1 MQKKYA
7 KRTSRSRRKP
17 LRGEGE
23 GSVDSSR
30 PVPTVQLTLPVPEIL
45 AGLHGAIE
53 ETATRAGVLIMR
65 TLVEE
70 EVERLAGE
78 KHKHN
83 PERQGLRWGREE
95 SHVVFGGRK
104 IAVERPRVRSLAGK
118 EIPLERFRLF
128 QAGTRMEEAVAR
140 QVIAGVSMR
149 DYEGAINGVVD
160 GYGIRRS
167 SVSRHWKAISQ
178 ERLSEFM
185 ERPLGDLNLVAVL
198 IDGIEFKEAL
208 LVAALGVDA
217 TGKKYVLGIWQGT
230 TENAELSKSLL
241 QDLVRRGLSTEERHL
256 FVLDG
261 SKALAKAVRQ
271 VFGEKAEIQRCH
283 VHKERNVLDH
293 LPGSRQRTVRMRLR
307 AAWNMKD
314 HEEARSEL
322 LRLTRYLKDL
332 NPSAAKSLEEG
343 LDETLTLH
351 RLGVPESFRRS
362 LRTTNAIESCFSS
375 TRKYCRNVKHWR
387 AGSMTLRWAGTMM
400 IEAERRFRRL
410 KGFRSMP
417 RLLAALGRSV
427 DSKKALA

>member
-1 MQKKYA
+1 M
-7 KRTSRSRRKP
+7 
-17 LRGEGE
+17 GEGE
-23 GSVDSSR
+23 GSVDSTR
-30 PVPTVQLTLPVPEIL
+30 PVPTVQLTLPVAEIL

-65 TLVEE
+65 TLLEE

-83 PERQGLRWGREE
+83 PDRQGLRWGKEE

-104 IAVERPRVRSLAGK
+104 IPVERPRVRSVAGK

-128 QAGTRMEEAVAR
+128 QAGARMEEAVAR
-140 QVIAGVSMR
+140 QVIAGVSTR
-149 DYEGAINGVVD
+149 DYEDAINGVTD

-185 ERPLGDLNLVAVL
+185 ERPLGALNLVAVL

-208 LVAALGVDA
+208 LVAALGIDA
-217 TGKKYVLGIWQGT
+217 TGKKHVLGIWQGT

-241 QDLVRRGLSTEERHL
+241 QDLVRRGLSTVERFL

-293 LPGSRQRTVRMRLR
+293 LPESRKRTVRMRLR

-351 RLGVPESFRRS
+351 RLGVPESLRRS
-362 LRTTNAIESCFSS
+362 LRTTNSIESCFSS

-387 AGSMTLRWAGTMM
+387 EGSMTLRWAGTMM

-417 RLLAALGRSV
+417 RLLVTLGRNV
-427 DSKKALA
+427 DSERALA

>member
-1 MQKKYA
+1 VRKKYA
-7 KRTSRSRRKP
+7 KRTNRSRRNP
-17 LRGEGE
+17 PMREGE
-23 GSVDSSR
+23 GSVDSSSA
-30 PVPTVQLTLPVPEIL
+30 VPTVQLTLPVPEIL

-65 TLVEE
+65 TLLEE

-83 PERQGLRWGREE
+83 PDRQGLRWGKEE

-104 IAVERPRVRSLAGK
+104 IAVERPRVRSLDGK
-118 EIPLERFRLF
+118 EIALERFRLF
-128 QAGTRMEEAVAR
+128 QAGSRMEEAVAR
-140 QVIAGVSMR
+140 QVIAGVSTR
-149 DYEGAINGVVD
+149 DYEGAVNGVVD

-167 SVSRHWKAISQ
+167 SVSRHWKAVSQ
-178 ERLSEFM
+178 ERLTEFM
-185 ERPLGDLNLVAVL
+185 ERPLDALNLVAVL

-241 QDLVRRGLSTEERHL
+241 QDLVRRGLSTDEKHL

-271 VFGEKAEIQRCH
+271 VFGERGEIQRCH

-293 LPGSRQRTVRMRLR
+293 LPESRKRTVRMRLR

-351 RLGVPESFRRS
+351 RLGVPESLRRS
-362 LRTTNAIESCFSS
+362 LRTTNSIESCFSS

-417 RLLAALGRSV
+417 RLLVTLGRSV
-427 DSKKALA
+427 DSERALA

>member
-1 MQKKYA
+1 MSTA
-7 KRTSRSRRKP
+7 PSA
-17 LRGEGE
+17 
-23 GSVDSSR
+23 
-30 PVPTVQLTLPVPEIL
+30 VPTVQLTLPVPEIL

-65 TLVEE
+65 TLLEE

-83 PERQGLRWGREE
+83 PDRQGLRWGKEE

-118 EIPLERFRLF
+118 EIALERFRLF
-128 QAGTRMEEAVAR
+128 QAGSRMEEAVAR
-140 QVIAGVSMR
+140 QVIAGVSTR
-149 DYEGAINGVVD
+149 DYEGAVNGVVD
-160 GYGIRRS
+160 GYGVRRS
-167 SVSRHWKAISQ
+167 SVSRHWKAVSQ
-178 ERLSEFM
+178 ERLTEFM
-185 ERPLGDLNLVAVL
+185 ERPLGALNLVAVL

-241 QDLVRRGLSTEERHL
+241 QDLVRRGLGTDEKHL

-293 LPGSRQRTVRMRLR
+293 LPESRKRIVRMRLR

-343 LDETLTLH
+343 LDETLTIH
-351 RLGVPESFRRS
+351 RLGVPEGLRRS

-387 AGSMTLRWAGTMM
+387 AGNMTLRWAGTMM

-417 RLLAALGRSV
+417 RLLVTLGRNV
-427 DSKKALA
+427 DSERALA

>member
-1 MQKKYA
+1 
-7 KRTSRSRRKP
+7 
-17 LRGEGE
+17 
-23 GSVDSSR
+23 V
-30 PVPTVQLTLPVPEIL
+30 
-45 AGLHGAIE
+45 
-53 ETATRAGVLIMR
+53 
-65 TLVEE
+65 
-70 EVERLAGE
+70 

-83 PERQGLRWGREE
+83 PARQGLRWGTEE

-104 IAVERPRVRSLAGK
+104 IALERPRVRGLAGK
-118 EIPLERFRLF
+118 EIPLERLRLF
-128 QAGTRMEEAVAR
+128 QAGSRMEEAVAR

-178 ERLSEFM
+178 ERLTEFM
-185 ERPLGDLNLVAVL
+185 ERPLGALNLVAVL

-217 TGKKYVLGIWQGT
+217 TGKKHVLGIWQGT
-230 TENAELSKSLL
+230 TENTELSRSLL
-241 QDLVRRGLSTEERHL
+241 QDLVRRGLSTDEKHL

-283 VHKERNVLDH
+283 VHKERNVLDQ
-293 LPGSRQRTVRMRLR
+293 LPESRKRTVRMRLR
-307 AAWNMKD
+307 AGWNMKD

-351 RLGVPESFRRS
+351 RLGVPEVLRGS

-375 TRKYCRNVKHWR
+375 TRKYCGNVKHWR
-387 AGSMTLRWAGTMM
+387 AGNMTLRWAGTMM
-400 IEAERRFRRL
+400 LEAERRFRRL

-417 RLLAALGRSV
+417 RLLVTLGRSV
-427 DSKKALA
+427 DTERALA

>member
-1 MQKKYA
+1 VQKNYA
-7 KRTSRSRRKP
+7 KRTNRSRRKP
-17 LRGEGE
+17 LREEGE

-30 PVPTVQLTLPVPEIL
+30 PVPTVQLTLPIPDIL

-65 TLVEE
+65 TLLEE
-70 EVERLAGE
+70 EVERLAGV

-83 PERQGLRWGREE
+83 PDRQGLRWGKEE

-104 IAVERPRVRSLAGK
+104 IAVERPRVRSLDGK
-118 EIPLERFRLF
+118 EIALERFRLF
-128 QAGTRMEEAVAR
+128 QAGSRMEEAVAR
-140 QVIAGVSMR
+140 QVIAGVSTR
-149 DYEGAINGVVD
+149 GYEGAINGVVD

-167 SVSRHWKAISQ
+167 SVSRHWKAVSQ
-178 ERLSEFM
+178 ERLTEFM
-185 ERPLGDLNLVAVL
+185 ERPLGNLNLVAVL

-217 TGKKYVLGIWQGT
+217 TGKKHVLGIWQGT
-230 TENAELSKSLL
+230 TENAELSKGLL
-241 QDLVRRGLSTEERHL
+241 QDLVRRGLSTAEKRL

-293 LPGSRQRTVRMRLR
+293 LPESRKRTVRMRLR
-307 AAWNMKD
+307 AAWNMRD

-351 RLGVPESFRRS
+351 RLEVPESLRRS

-387 AGSMTLRWAGTMM
+387 AGDMALRWAGTMM

-417 RLLAALGRSV
+417 RLLAILGRSV
-427 DSKKALA
+427 DTQKALA

>member
-1 MQKKYA
+1 VRKKYA
-7 KRTSRSRRKP
+7 KRTNRSRRKP
-17 LRGEGE
+17 LREEGE

-30 PVPTVQLTLPVPEIL
+30 PVPTVQLVLPIPDIL

-53 ETATRAGVLIMR
+53 ETATKAGVLIMR
-65 TLVEE
+65 TLLEE

-83 PERQGLRWGREE
+83 PDRQGLRWGKEE

-104 IAVERPRVRSLAGK
+104 IAVARPRVRSLAGK

-128 QAGTRMEEAVAR
+128 QAGSRMEEAVAR

-149 DYEGAINGVVD
+149 DYEGAVNGVVD

-167 SVSRHWKAISQ
+167 SVSRHWKAVSQ
-178 ERLSEFM
+178 ERLTEFM
-185 ERPLGDLNLVAVL
+185 ERPLGGLNLVAVL

-230 TENAELSKSLL
+230 TENAELSKGLL
-241 QDLVRRGLSTEERHL
+241 QDLVRRGLRTDERHL

-271 VFGEKAEIQRCH
+271 VFGDKAEIQRCH

-351 RLGVPESFRRS
+351 RLAVPESLRRS

-387 AGSMTLRWAGTMM
+387 AGNMTLRWAGTMM

-410 KGFRSMP
+410 KGFGSMP
-417 RLLAALGRSV
+417 RLLVTLGRNV
-427 DSKKALA
+427 DSERALA

>member
-1 MQKKYA
+1 
-7 KRTSRSRRKP
+7 
-17 LRGEGE
+17 
-23 GSVDSSR
+23 
-30 PVPTVQLTLPVPEIL
+30 
-45 AGLHGAIE
+45 
-53 ETATRAGVLIMR
+53 
-65 TLVEE
+65 
-70 EVERLAGE
+70 
-78 KHKHN
+78 
-83 PERQGLRWGREE
+83 
-95 SHVVFGGRK
+95 
-104 IAVERPRVRSLAGK
+104 VRSLVGK

-128 QAGTRMEEAVAR
+128 QAGARMEEAVAR

-149 DYEGAINGVVD
+149 DYEGAVNGIVD

-167 SVSRHWKAISQ
+167 SVSRHWKAVSQ
-178 ERLSEFM
+178 ERLTEFM

-230 TENAELSKSLL
+230 TENAELSKGLL

-256 FVLDG
+256 FILDG

-293 LPGSRQRTVRMRLR
+293 LPGAHQRTVRMRLR

-343 LDETLTLH
+343 LEETLTLH
-351 RLGVPESFRRS
+351 RLGVPESLRRS

-417 RLLAALGRSV
+417 RLLVTLGRSV
-427 DSKKALA
+427 DSERALA

>member
-1 MQKKYA
+1 VQKNYA
-7 KRTSRSRRKP
+7 KRTNRSRRKP
-17 LRGEGE
+17 LREEGE

-30 PVPTVQLTLPVPEIL
+30 PVPTVQLTLPIPDIL

-65 TLVEE
+65 TLLEE
-70 EVERLAGE
+70 EVERLAGV

-83 PERQGLRWGREE
+83 PDRQGLRWGKEE

-104 IAVERPRVRSLAGK
+104 IAVERPRVRSLDGK
-118 EIPLERFRLF
+118 EIALERFRLF
-128 QAGTRMEEAVAR
+128 QAGSRMEEAVAR
-140 QVIAGVSMR
+140 QVIAGVSTR

-167 SVSRHWKAISQ
+167 SVSRHWKAVSQ
-178 ERLSEFM
+178 ERLTEFM
-185 ERPLGDLNLVAVL
+185 ERPLGNLNLVAVL

-217 TGKKYVLGIWQGT
+217 TGKKHVLGIWQGT
-230 TENAELSKSLL
+230 TENAELSKGLL
-241 QDLVRRGLSTEERHL
+241 QDLVRRGLSTAEKRL

-293 LPGSRQRTVRMRLR
+293 LPESRKRTVRMRLR
-307 AAWNMKD
+307 VAWNMRD

-343 LDETLTLH
+343 FDETLTLH
-351 RLGVPESFRRS
+351 RLEVPESLRRS

-387 AGSMTLRWAGTMM
+387 AGDMALRWAGTMM

-417 RLLAALGRSV
+417 RLLAILGRSV
-427 DSKKALA
+427 DTQKALA

>member
-1 MQKKYA
+1 VQKNYA
-7 KRTSRSRRKP
+7 KRTNRSRRKP
-17 LRGEGE
+17 LREEGE

-30 PVPTVQLTLPVPEIL
+30 PVPTVQLTLPIPDIL

-65 TLVEE
+65 TLLEE
-70 EVERLAGE
+70 EVERLAGV

-83 PERQGLRWGREE
+83 PDRQGLRWGKEE

-104 IAVERPRVRSLAGK
+104 IAVERPRVRSLDGK
-118 EIPLERFRLF
+118 EIALERFRLF
-128 QAGTRMEEAVAR
+128 QAGSRMEEAVAR
-140 QVIAGVSMR
+140 QVIAGVSTR

-167 SVSRHWKAISQ
+167 SVSRHWKAVSQ
-178 ERLSEFM
+178 ERLTEFM
-185 ERPLGDLNLVAVL
+185 ERPLGNLNLVAVL

-217 TGKKYVLGIWQGT
+217 TGKKHVLGIWQGT
-230 TENAELSKSLL
+230 TENAELSKGLL
-241 QDLVRRGLSTEERHL
+241 QDLVRRGLSTAEKRL

-293 LPGSRQRTVRMRLR
+293 LPESRKRTVRMRLR
-307 AAWNMKD
+307 AAWNMRD

-351 RLGVPESFRRS
+351 RLEVPESLRRS

-387 AGSMTLRWAGTMM
+387 AGDMALRWAGTMM

-417 RLLAALGRSV
+417 RLLAILGRSV
-427 DSKKALA
+427 DTQKALA